1 LNDDYDA
8 NMIAMSEI
16 TIDSIT
22 KEMYLKTYR
31 QGSQTL
37 IAVCD
42 CDILGKKFVE
52 GSLCMEVSQDFFGKE
67 KASIGEVEAALTRA
81 TMANFVGC
89 QAVEHAIR
97 LGYVEKENVLSIDG
111 VLYAQMVRM

>member
-1 LNDDYDA
+1 MNASKVAMSKPNDD
-8 NMIAMSEI
+8 SV
-16 TIDSIT
+16 T
-22 KEMYLKTYR
+22 KGLYLRTHR
-31 QGSQTL
+31 QGPEIL

-52 GSLCMEVSQDFFGKE
+52 GSLCMEVSQDFFGRE
-67 KASIGEVEAALTRA
+67 KASLEEVEAALSVA

-89 QAVEHAIR
+89 QAVEHAIS

-111 VLYAQMVRM
+111 ILYAQMVRM